1 MGKGKIYDMHCH
13 ASQLN
18 REEMEGIIKENITI
32 VGVSEDIE
40 SLRKTIEISHLYQG
54 NIIVCAGLHPWK
66 VKDGYT
72 SQAEYIIK
80 EVEKRDLRCIGEVG
94 LDKRF
99 LQSNTYEKQREVF
112 MKFVRLAKDL
122 DILINIHSPN
132 AWNEVL
138 NMLIENDVKRAM
150 FHWYTGPVSLMEKI
164 AENNYAI
171 SLNVALMLNKKHVDI
186 VKASPKEHIVF
197 ESDAPYVYHGV
208 RLSPLMI
215 RSFVPF
221 ISKVKGI
228 PENEI
233 VELSLKKSS
242 FLLKSN

>member
-1 MGKGKIYDMHCH
+1 MRKEKIYDMHCH

-18 REEMEGIIKENITI
+18 REEMENIVKENVII

-40 SLRKTIEISHLYQG
+40 SLRKVIEISRLYQG
-54 NIIVCAGLHPWK
+54 NVIICAGLHPWK
-66 VKDGYT
+66 VKDGYA

-80 EVEKRDLRCIGEVG
+80 EIEKRDLRCIGEVG

-138 NMLIENDVKRAM
+138 DMLIKNDVKRAM
-150 FHWYTGPVSLMEKI
+150 FHWYTGPIGLMEKI

-186 VKASPKEHIVF
+186 VKASPRKHIVF

-208 RLSPLMI
+208 RLSPLMVKSLV
-215 RSFVPF
+215 SFV
-221 ISKVKGI
+221 SKVKGI

-242 FLLKSN
+242 FLLKSS